1 MSKKKAPEG
10 NCNNEEMKDS
20 KNYPKMKDELTYFL
34 DHPDI
39 KREECIGNQASPG
52 TQAAPA
58 KPFGNVGQAVTRGT
72 DSSAQM
78 KQGQQK
84 HAAGRGFGKM
94 MGNLFGKK
102 P

>member
-1 MSKKKAPEG
+1 MSKKKDPKG
-10 NCNNEEMKDS
+10 NCNNEAMKDN

-39 KREECIGNQASPG
+39 KREECIGNQSTPG
-52 TQAAPA
+52 TPA
-58 KPFGNVGQAVTRGT
+58 GKPFANVGSAVTKGA

>member
-1 MSKKKAPEG
+1 MSDKKAPKG
-10 NCNNEEMKDS
+10 NKNNEKMKDN
-20 KNYPKMKDELTYFL
+20 KNYPKMKEELTYFL

-39 KREECIGNQASPG
+39 HREECIGNQASPG
-52 TQAAPA
+52 VPAAA
-58 KPFGNVGQAVTRGT
+58 KPFANVGAAVTKGQ

-84 HAAGRGFGKM
+84 HAEGRGFGKM